1 MIRIIIRG
9 IIVGLMGFGFL
20 LASAGLLVEL
30 NKEPP
35 VPVVPSMYYS
45 APLNEVLDYA

>member
-9 IIVGLMGFGFL
+9 VLVGLMGFGFL
-20 LASAGLLVEL
+20 LASADILVEL

-35 VPVVPSMYYS
+35 APVVPSMYYY